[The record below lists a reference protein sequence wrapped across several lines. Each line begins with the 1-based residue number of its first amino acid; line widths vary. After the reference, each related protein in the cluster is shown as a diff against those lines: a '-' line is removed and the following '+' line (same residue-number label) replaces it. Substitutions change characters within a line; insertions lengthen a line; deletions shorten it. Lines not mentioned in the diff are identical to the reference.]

1 MSDQTF
7 ILERMM
13 KYGMQVDF
21 ARGWIRCVD
30 GDSYISTCFNTRCVD
45 DLAKAV
51 QHLIY
56 MKEWEPCK

>member
-1 MSDQTF
+1 
-7 ILERMM
+7 M